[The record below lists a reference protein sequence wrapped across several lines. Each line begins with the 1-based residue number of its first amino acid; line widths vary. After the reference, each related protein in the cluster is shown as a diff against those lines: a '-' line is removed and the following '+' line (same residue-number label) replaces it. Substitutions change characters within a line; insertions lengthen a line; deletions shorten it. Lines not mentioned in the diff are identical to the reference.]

1 MQLLV
6 MPMLAAKFSVR
17 CPKMSR
23 IGKKPVTIPSGVTL
37 TQGGQAITV
46 KGPKGELSFTLPDAV
61 TGKVEG
67 ETFTVAPVTENKI
80 GVSMWGM
87 SRTMVANMVEGVTN
101 GFKKELELKGVG
113 YRAQMKGSMLSM
125 QLGFSHDVEFTPPE
139 GIKIT
144 AAKPTHLIVEGID
157 KQQVGQVAAVIRSY
171 RKPEPYKGKG
181 VRYVGEY
188 VRSKEGKKK

>member
-1 MQLLV
+1 
-6 MPMLAAKFSVR
+6 
-17 CPKMSR
+17 MSR

-37 TQGGQAITV
+37 TQSGQDITV
-46 KGPKGELSFTLPDAV
+46 KGSKGELSFTLPSAV
-61 TGKVEG
+61 TGKLEG
-67 ETFTVAPVTENKI
+67 EEFTVTPNDESKTSRA
-80 GVSMWGM
+80 MWGM
-87 SRTMVANMVEGVTN
+87 SRTMVANLIEGVTN
-101 GFKKELELKGVG
+101 GYKKELELRGVG
-113 YRAQMKGSMLSM
+113 YRAQMKGNMLSM

-139 GIKIT
+139 GISI
-144 AAKPTHLIVEGID
+144 AAPKPTQIVVEGIN

>member
-1 MQLLV
+1 
-6 MPMLAAKFSVR
+6 
-17 CPKMSR
+17 MSR
-23 IGKKPVTIPSGVTL
+23 IGKKPITIPSGVTL
-37 TQGGQAITV
+37 TQSGQSVTV

-61 TGKVEG
+61 TGKMDG
-67 ETFTVAPVTENKI
+67 EDFVISAVVDNKT
-80 GVSMWGM
+80 GMSMWGM
-87 SRTMVANMVEGVTN
+87 SRTMVANLIEGVTN
-101 GFKKELELKGVG
+101 GYKKELELKGVG

-125 QLGFSHDVEFTPPE
+125 QLGFSHDVEFTPPA
-139 GIKIT
+139 GITIK
-144 AAKPTHLIVEGID
+144 APKPTQLIVEGID

>member
-1 MQLLV
+1 
-6 MPMLAAKFSVR
+6 
-17 CPKMSR
+17 MSR
-23 IGKKPVTIPSGVTL
+23 IGKKPIVIPSGVTL
-37 TQGGQAITV
+37 TQDGQKVTV

-61 TGKVEG
+61 IGKMDGDDFV
-67 ETFTVAPVTENKI
+67 VAPVKEDKT
-80 GVSMWGM
+80 GLSMWGM
-87 SRTMVANMVEGVTN
+87 SRTMIANLIEGVTN

-139 GIKIT
+139 GITIT
-144 AAKPTHLIVEGID
+144 APKPTQLVVEGID

>member
-1 MQLLV
+1 
-6 MPMLAAKFSVR
+6 
-17 CPKMSR
+17 MSR
-23 IGKKPVTIPSGVTL
+23 IGKKPVAIPSGVTL
-37 TQGGQAITV
+37 TQSGQTITA

-61 TGKVEG
+61 TGKIDGAEFSVEPI
-67 ETFTVAPVTENKI
+67 VQNKT
-80 GVSMWGM
+80 GLSMWGM
-87 SRTMVANMVEGVTN
+87 CRTMVANLVEGVSN
-101 GFKKELELKGVG
+101 GYKKELELKGVG
-113 YRAQMKGSMLSM
+113 YRAQMKGKMLSM

-139 GIKIT
+139 GITIT
-144 AAKPTHLIVEGID
+144 APKPTQLVVEGIN